1 MDAFIKTKRSVVPFK
16 LSVYFNLKPIESQ
29 QDLNKSWGQTFSGEM
44 ELIIQIEGGIG
55 VIPK

>member
-1 MDAFIKTKRSVVPFK
+1 MEAFIKTKRSVVPFK

-44 ELIIQIEGGIG
+44 ELIIQLEGGIG
-55 VIPK
+55 VIP